1 MKGAVT
7 VALVLLAG
15 GLLAHLLLTDPGYVS
30 VRIGRTLFETT
41 VPVALLLLFGGLALL
56 GLLLRAVTMR
66 RRIARLG
73 TERRQRHARRDAQLG
88 IVELAAGN
96 WKRAE
101 DLLVRSAEESE
112 SPAANFLLAARAADL
127 LDAPERRDQWL
138 TRAQEYAPEQRA
150 APLVTLAEMQM
161 RRGQDAAALRTL
173 EQLDASGDLNSR
185 GLELLARLYQKLG
198 RGAELHSLLP
208 RLRDAREL
216 PQERLDDLL
225 AQAQLEALRSAGEG
239 RDPGALE
246 KAWSGL
252 PRSLRKLPQARLQY
266 ARAAMACGD
275 HQGAE
280 KVLRELI
287 EEDAD
292 VAAVRAYGDLQL
304 ANPLLPI
311 EQAEGWLARSPKD
324 PELLS
329 SCARLCLRAE
339 LFGKAIAYLEASNAI
354 RPSAESSLL
363 LAELFGQMGE
373 PERAMAVLRDYATR
387 AVGRRLHVPR
397 LRLPRR

>member
-138 TRAQEYAPEQRA
+138 TRAQEY
-150 APLVTLAEMQM
+150 
-161 RRGQDAAALRTL
+161 
-173 EQLDASGDLNSR
+173 
-185 GLELLARLYQKLG
+185 
-198 RGAELHSLLP
+198 
-208 RLRDAREL
+208 
-216 PQERLDDLL
+216 
-225 AQAQLEALRSAGEG
+225 
-239 RDPGALE
+239 
-246 KAWSGL
+246 
-252 PRSLRKLPQARLQY
+252 
-266 ARAAMACGD
+266 
-275 HQGAE
+275 
-280 KVLRELI
+280 
-287 EEDAD
+287 
-292 VAAVRAYGDLQL
+292 
-304 ANPLLPI
+304 
-311 EQAEGWLARSPKD
+311 
-324 PELLS
+324 
-329 SCARLCLRAE
+329 
-339 LFGKAIAYLEASNAI
+339 
-354 RPSAESSLL
+354 
-363 LAELFGQMGE
+363 
-373 PERAMAVLRDYATR
+373 
-387 AVGRRLHVPR
+387 
-397 LRLPRR
+397 